1 MNSLYFKIRPLL
13 NMLLY
18 CVMHRVDMVTVH
30 VSQTYLKCPMFMW
43 LHSVIFIGLPQ
54 SHVKVSA

>member
-1 MNSLYFKIRPLL
+1 
-13 NMLLY
+13 MLLY

-30 VSQTYLKCPMFMW
+30 EMPMFMW